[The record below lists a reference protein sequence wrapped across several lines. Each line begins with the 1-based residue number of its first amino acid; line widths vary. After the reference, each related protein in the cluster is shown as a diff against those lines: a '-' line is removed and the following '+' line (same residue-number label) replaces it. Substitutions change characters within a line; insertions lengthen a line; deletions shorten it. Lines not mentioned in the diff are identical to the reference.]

1 MHVCL
6 NYSLSSLCPEAQG
19 NTHTYSHTPLRSI
32 NAMRQTLGEVRGGG
46 KRPHAVRHAHTH
58 TYTHSHTHTAT
69 GTEPETQRLPVN
81 LCAGRHADTP
91 AYGNTNTGLYLG
103 TRVPQTSPQHTH
115 RHLHV
120 ETRIHSQ
127 PILCSPSSG
136 NATSKG
142 ILQEPG
148 CGSGIIGA
156 QLVPTL
162 PPCGYRGT
170 VPRPQGWNA
179 GQWG

>member
-1 MHVCL
+1 MPQL
-6 NYSLSSLCPEAQG
+6 FSLFFVPRG
-19 NTHTYSHTPLRSI
+19 PGKHTHIFTHTPQINQRHETDTRRS
-32 NAMRQTLGEVRGGG
+32 AWRRKETTRSQTR
-46 KRPHAVRHAHTH
+46 TH